1 MADAGAALAA
11 PPHGGVGSV
20 AKPATS
26 GAAASRSRRITAAWG
41 RALLYALLFVLAI
54 CALWELAKVVT
65 QTNDQLMPH
74 SWDIVKQL
82 GEPATRGETWF
93 QYLAGNWVITLRN
106 ALVGFAVGS
115 LGGLLLGIAIARN
128 RLVGAALLPITTL
141 MQTIPIV
148 AIGPA
153 LVLFLGTGWV
163 TKAFIAAF
171 LTFFPVTVATAKG
184 IAQTSSDS
192 VDLMRVCAA
201 GPLQTLVKMQLPSA
215 LPMIF
220 VGLETAAGMAVIGAI
235 VAELPFGTKDGL
247 GATILTS
254 WQFYTIEPTPL
265 YLAAVASCALGAFVV
280 FSVRAVRTLIPAA
293 ETQGSTR

>member
-1 MADAGAALAA
+1 MGDMGAAVATTPPPGRLAARRTARAGAPSRWRVVAGSWARAVVYAA
-11 PPHGGVGSV
+11 
-20 AKPATS
+20 
-26 GAAASRSRRITAAWG
+26 
-41 RALLYALLFVLAI
+41 LFVLAL
-54 CALWELAKVVT
+54 CLLWELAKIVT

-74 SWDIVKQL
+74 TWDIARQL
-82 GEPATRGETWF
+82 GEPARRGDNWF
-93 QYLAGNWVITLRN
+93 QYLAGNWVVTLRN
-106 ALVGFAVGS
+106 AMVGFAAGS
-115 LGGLLLGIAIARN
+115 IGGLLLGIAIARN

-141 MQTIPIV
+141 AQTIPIV

-163 TKAFIAAF
+163 TKAAIAAF

-184 IAQTSSDS
+184 IAQTSADQN
-192 VDLMRVCAA
+192 DLMRVVAA

-220 VGLETAAGMAVIGAI
+220 VGLETAAGMSVIGAI
-235 VAELPFGTKDGL
+235 VAELPFGATDGL
-247 GATILTS
+247 GSTILTS

-265 YLAAVASCALGAFVV
+265 YLSALASCLLGAFVV

-293 ETQGSTR
+293 QTQGSTR